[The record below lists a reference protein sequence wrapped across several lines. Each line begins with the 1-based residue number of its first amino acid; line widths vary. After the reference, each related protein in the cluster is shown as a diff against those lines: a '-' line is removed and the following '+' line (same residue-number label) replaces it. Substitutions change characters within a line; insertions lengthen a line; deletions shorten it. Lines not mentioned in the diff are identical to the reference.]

1 MKRIKEKKDFKSS
14 LEELLE
20 HIMNTVEGVKAAQLA
35 ADTGQPLVSVLP
47 SNVDDMR
54 FAAINAALCSLAERA
69 ISDLDIGNF
78 EQLYVKGSKGYLLIL
93 HAGQDQVLTVSTTKD
108 IKLGPIL
115 YQHKKHL
122 DEDLSSE
129 SGNIQI

>member
-1 MKRIKEKKDFKSS
+1 MKLFKEKKEFRTS

-20 HIMNTVEGVKAAQLA
+20 DIMEKVEGVKAAQLS

-54 FAAINAALCSLAERA
+54 FAAINSALCSLADRA
-69 ISDLDIGNF
+69 IDEMGLGDF
-78 EQLYVKGSKGYLLIL
+78 EQLYVKGEKGYILIL
-93 HAGQDQVLTVSTTKD
+93 HAGEDQVLTVSTTKN

-115 YQHKKHL
+115 YQHKKMI
-122 DEDLSSE
+122 EEISE
-129 SGNIQI
+129 NVTV